1 MRIPTRIRHRHTLG
15 ATPPL
20 LRRGLVAL
28 VVAALVIL
36 CLLPGDSTGVAPD
49 TAEFIF
55 FDVGQGDASLIRTEE
70 ACILIDTG
78 TNLSEDKLV
87 AELERLGVSRIDCL
101 LLSHAHE
108 DHVGGADRILR
119 EFDVK
124 TVIARETGETDAAA
138 QYLWEAIRESQAEL
152 YTPTGVTT
160 YRLGELWLDVVVP
173 FAEAQ
178 AEGNDNSLILRVRYG
193 DVSFLYTGD
202 AEEPTEERLLSAFGA
217 TDLLQCDGLKLG
229 HHGSKSSSSE
239 DFLRAVS
246 PQIAVASAGAGN
258 SYGHPH
264 ERVLADLSALGCT
277 CYCTNEQGT
286 VRLVTDGRELWAER

>member
-239 DFLRAVS
+239 AFLRAVS

>member
-1 MRIPTRIRHRHTLG
+1 MRIKARIRETME

-28 VVAALVIL
+28 AVAALVLL
-36 CLLPGDSTGVAPD
+36 CLISGDSAEVAPG

-70 ACILIDTG
+70 VCILIDTG

-87 AELERLGVSRIDCL
+87 AELEWLGVSRIDCL

-124 TVIARETGETDAAA
+124 TVIARESGETDAAA
-138 QYLWEAIRESQAEL
+138 QSLWEAIHESQAEL
-152 YTPTGVTT
+152 YTPTGVAT

-178 AEGNDNSLILRVRYG
+178 TEGNDNSLILRVRYG
-193 DVSFLYTGD
+193 DVCFLYMGD
-202 AEEPTEERLLSAFGA
+202 AEEPTEELLLSAFGT

-239 DFLRAVS
+239 AFLRAVS
-246 PQIAVASAGAGN
+246 PQVAVASAGAGN

-264 ERVLADLSALGCT
+264 ERVLTELSALGCT

-286 VRLVTDGRELWAER
+286 IRFVTDGRELWAER

>member
-1 MRIPTRIRHRHTLG
+1 MRIAARIRQTLG

-28 VVAALVIL
+28 GVAALVLL
-36 CLLPGDSTGVAPD
+36 CLIPGTDAEVAPD

-70 ACILIDTG
+70 VCILIDTG

-101 LLSHAHE
+101 FLSHAHE

-138 QYLWEAIRESQAEL
+138 QSLWEAVRESQAEL

-178 AEGNDNSLILRVRYG
+178 TEGNGNSLILRVRYG
-193 DVSFLYTGD
+193 DVSFLYMGD
-202 AEEPTEERLLSAFGA
+202 AEEPTEERLLSAFGT
-217 TDLLQCDGLKLG
+217 TDFLQCDGLKLG

-239 DFLRAVS
+239 AFLRAVS
-246 PQIAVASAGAGN
+246 PQVAVASAGAGN

-264 ERVLADLSALGCT
+264 ERVLTDLSVLGCT
-277 CYCTNEQGT
+277 CYCTNQQGT
-286 VRLVTDGRELWAER
+286 VRLMTDGRGLWADR

>member
-1 MRIPTRIRHRHTLG
+1 MRIAARIRQTFG

-28 VVAALVIL
+28 GVAALVLL
-36 CLLPGDSTGVAPD
+36 CLIPGTDAEVVPD

-55 FDVGQGDASLIRTEE
+55 FDVGQGDASLIRTEKV
-70 ACILIDTG
+70 CILIDTG

-124 TVIARETGETDAAA
+124 AVIARETGETDAAA
-138 QYLWEAIRESQAEL
+138 QSLWEAIRESQAEL
-152 YTPTGVTT
+152 YTPVGVTT

-178 AEGNDNSLILRVRYG
+178 TEGNDNSLILRVRYG
-193 DVSFLYTGD
+193 EVCFLYMGD
-202 AEEPTEERLLSAFGA
+202 AEEPTEERLLSAFGT
-217 TDLLQCDGLKLG
+217 TDFLQCDGLKLG

-239 DFLRAVS
+239 AFLCAVS
-246 PQIAVASAGAGN
+246 PQVAVASAGAGN

-264 ERVLADLSALGCT
+264 ERVLADLSVLGCT

-286 VRLVTDGRELWAER
+286 IRLVTDGRGLWAER

>member
-1 MRIPTRIRHRHTLG
+1 MRIPTRIRHTLG

-28 VVAALVIL
+28 ALALLVIL
-36 CLLPGDSTGVAPD
+36 CLIPGDGAEVAPD

-70 ACILIDTG
+70 VCILIDTG

-87 AELERLGVSRIDCL
+87 AELERLGISRIDCL

-108 DHVGGADRILR
+108 DHIGGADRILR
-119 EFDVK
+119 EFDVE

-178 AEGNDNSLILRVRYG
+178 TEGNDNSLILRVRYG
-193 DVSFLYTGD
+193 DVSFLYMGD
-202 AEEPTEERLLSAFGA
+202 AEEPTEERLLSAFGT
-217 TDLLQCDGLKLG
+217 TDYLQCDGLKLG
-229 HHGSKSSSSE
+229 HHGSKSSSGE
-239 DFLRAVS
+239 AFLRAVS
-246 PQIAVASAGAGN
+246 PQVAVASAGAGN

-277 CYCTNEQGT
+277 CYRTNEQGT
-286 VRLVTDGRELWAER
+286 IRLITDGRELWADP

>member
-1 MRIPTRIRHRHTLG
+1 MRIKARVRETLE
-15 ATPPL
+15 ATQPL
-20 LRRGLVAL
+20 LRRGLVVLA
-28 VVAALVIL
+28 VAALVLL
-36 CLLPGDSTGVAPD
+36 CLIPGDGAEVAPD

-70 ACILIDTG
+70 VCILIDTG

-101 LLSHAHE
+101 FLSHAHE

-124 TVIARETGETDAAA
+124 AVIARETGETDAAA
-138 QYLWEAIRESQAEL
+138 QSLWEAIRESQAEL
-152 YTPTGVTT
+152 YTPTGITT

-178 AEGNDNSLILRVRYG
+178 TEGNDNSLILRVRYG
-193 DVSFLYTGD
+193 DVCFLYMGD
-202 AEEPTEERLLSAFGA
+202 AEEPTEERLLSAFGT

-239 DFLRAVS
+239 AFLRAVS
-246 PQIAVASAGAGN
+246 PQVAVASAGAGN

-264 ERVLADLSALGCT
+264 ERVLAELSALGCT
-277 CYCTNEQGT
+277 CYCTNERGT
-286 VRLVTDGRELWAER
+286 IRFVTDGQELWAER

>member
-1 MRIPTRIRHRHTLG
+1 MRIAARIRQTLG

-28 VVAALVIL
+28 GVAALVLL
-36 CLLPGDSTGVAPD
+36 CLIPGTDAEVAPG

-70 ACILIDTG
+70 ICILIDTG

-87 AELERLGVSRIDCL
+87 AELDRLGVSRIDCL
-101 LLSHAHE
+101 FLSHAHE

-124 TVIARETGETDAAA
+124 AVIARETGETDTAA
-138 QYLWEAIRESQAEL
+138 QSLWEAVRESQAEL

-178 AEGNDNSLILRVRYG
+178 TEGNDNSLILRVRYG
-193 DVSFLYTGD
+193 DVSFLYMGD
-202 AEEPTEERLLSAFGA
+202 AEEPTEELLLSAFGT
-217 TDLLQCDGLKLG
+217 TDFLRCDGLKLG

-239 DFLRAVS
+239 AFHRAVS
-246 PQIAVASAGAGN
+246 PQVAVASAGAGN

-264 ERVLADLSALGCT
+264 ERVLTDLSVLGCT
-277 CYCTNEQGT
+277 CYCTNQQGT
-286 VRLVTDGRELWAER
+286 VRLVTDGRGLWADR